1 MEMFES
7 QLDARSRLDDEALE
21 RAYAMLASSVTD
33 RPLVPVF
40 DVDDPSNLDAAI
52 KACLAYWGVI
62 SGTAPE
68 GETDA
73 EKRIEHLCRP
83 SGTMHRLVRL
93 EGEWQRSAF
102 GPMLGQ
108 LDTGETI
115 ALLPHGVR
123 GYVYTDPATGKKV
136 EVTTKVAAHICE
148 DAIMFYKPL
157 PMRSCDIW
165 DLTTFIFG
173 TFDRNDYMLIVFASI
188 FSTVIGLIPAQV
200 NKLAFGTVVPSQ
212 NEGMVLP
219 LVCLLLGVA
228 VSTTLVKAFMSL
240 VVERVSTKLDLMAEA
255 AAFSRMLT
263 LPSSFF
269 KEYASGDLGSR
280 VSGVTTLVRSISSI
294 LLSTGLSLVLSL
306 AYVVQIWAFAPALV
320 VPALL
325 VIVIQAVLT
334 ILSTLATIRYAQMS
348 MEASNKLS
356 GTVTAL
362 LNGIQKIK
370 LAGAEDRAFARW
382 ARGYANYAR
391 SQYNTPTIVRALPAL
406 SGLVSLLGGVVIY
419 FMAGSSGT
427 NVDDYM
433 AFNVA
438 YGQVAGAIMAV
449 VGMTGQIARIRP
461 MMKQVE
467 PLLMAVPE
475 ATEDKPAVEN
485 LSGGI
490 GVSGVSFRYSE
501 SSPYVLE
508 DLTFSVR
515 PGEYVALVGRSGCG
529 KSTILRLLLG
539 LEKPERGSIL
549 YGTYDVERVDL
560 RSLRSHIGVVMQDGK
575 LFMGNVFSNITIS
588 APTAT
593 LEDAWHAAEIAG
605 VANDIREMPMGM
617 HTIISEGGGGVSGGQ
632 RQRLMIARA
641 VCGNRRILML
651 DEATSALDNKTQK
664 HVIDSLDTLKCTR
677 LVVAHRLSTVRHC
690 DRILVIDG
698 GRVAEQGTYE
708 ELIARGGLF
717 AQLVARQRL
726 DA

>member
-1 MEMFES
+1 MGMFET

-33 RPLVPVF
+33 RQCISALN
-40 DVDDPSNLDAAI
+40 VDDPSNLDAAV
-52 KACLAYWGVI
+52 KVCLTYWGVVP
-62 SGTAPE
+62 GTVPE
-68 GETDA
+68 GEADA

-83 SGTMHRLVRL
+83 SGTMHRQVRL

-102 GPMLGQ
+102 GPLLGC
-108 LDTGETI
+108 LTTGETI

-123 GYVYTDPATGKKV
+123 GYAYIDPATGKKV
-136 EVTTKVAAHICE
+136 KVTSKVAANIGE

-157 PMRSCDIW
+157 PMRSCGVW
-165 DLTTFIFG
+165 DLASFIFG
-173 TFDRNDYMLIVFASI
+173 TFDRNDYMLIVFSAI
-188 FSTVIGLIPAQV
+188 FSTAIGLIPAQV

-212 NEGMVLP
+212 NAGMVIP

-228 VSTTLVKAFMSL
+228 VSTTLVSAYQSL
-240 VVERVSTKLDLMAEA
+240 VVGRVSTKLDVISEA
-255 AAFSRMLT
+255 ATFSRMLS
-263 LPSSFF
+263 LPSAFF
-269 KEYASGDLGSR
+269 KEYASGELGSR
-280 VSGVTTLVRSISSI
+280 VSGVTSLVSSMSSI
-294 LLSTGLSLVLSL
+294 FLGTGLSVVLSL
-306 AYVVQIWAFAPALV
+306 AYVVQIWAFAPSLV

-325 VIVIQAVLT
+325 VILLQSALT
-334 ILSTLATIRYAQMS
+334 ILSTLASIRYAQMS
-348 MEASNKLS
+348 METSNKLS

-382 ARGYANYAR
+382 ARGYADYAR

-419 FMAGSSGT
+419 FMAGSTGT
-427 NVDDYM
+427 SVEDYM

-438 YGQVAGAIMAV
+438 YGQIAGAIMAV

-461 MMKQVE
+461 MMEQVK
-467 PLLMAVPE
+467 PLLEAVPE
-475 ATEDKPAVEN
+475 VSEDKPAVES

-490 GVSGVSFRYSE
+490 GMLSVSFRYSE
-501 SSPYVLE
+501 NTPYVLD
-508 DLTFSVR
+508 DLTLSVR

-539 LEKPERGSIL
+539 LEKPERGSIT

-560 RSLRSHIGVVMQDGK
+560 RSLRSHIGVVMQDSK
-575 LFMGNVFSNITIS
+575 LFMDDLFSNITIS
-588 APTAT
+588 SPTAT
-593 LEDAWHAAEIAG
+593 LDDAWRAAEIAG
-605 VANDIREMPMGM
+605 IADDIRNMPMGM
-617 HTIISEGGGGVSGGQ
+617 HTIMAEGGGGISGGQ
-632 RQRLMIARA
+632 RQRIMIARA
-641 VCGNRRILML
+641 VCGNKRILMF

-664 HVIDSLDTLKCTR
+664 HVIDALDTLKCTR

-726 DA
+726 DM